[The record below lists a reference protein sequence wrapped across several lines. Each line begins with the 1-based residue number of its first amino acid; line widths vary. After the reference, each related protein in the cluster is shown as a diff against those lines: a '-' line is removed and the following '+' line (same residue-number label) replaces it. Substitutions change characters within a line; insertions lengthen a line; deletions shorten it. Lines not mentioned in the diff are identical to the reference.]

1 MKIKQNINTMKIINV
16 EQGTDEWL
24 YIRWAKI
31 GGTRSSG
38 LFVKSDTLLE
48 EILSELVEDFN
59 VSDNYISFEMMQG
72 KEKEPEAR
80 KALNAYL
87 GIELK
92 EVGWLQCEEIPL
104 LGISPDGIT
113 ECETIS
119 AEIKCPA
126 AKKHLKTILSNEIP
140 SDNIHQCL
148 HYFTVNPK
156 LEKHYFCSY
165 RPENNFKSIF
175 VKELNID
182 SLIDLGITYKGKIK
196 EDRGLGI
203 KDYVCE
209 IKDIRTIKEWVKL
222 AKSNAKELQIQIDEK
237 IEQLKF

>member
-1 MKIKQNINTMKIINV
+1 MIARYDIIQHS
-16 EQGTDEWL
+16 EEWHKVR
-24 YIRWAKI
+24 YGKI
-31 GGTRSSG
+31 GGTLSKG
-38 LFVKSDTLLE
+38 LFIKSDTLLE
-48 EILSELVEDFN
+48 DVLSELVEDF
-59 VSDNYISFEMMQG
+59 DLQESFQSYDMIRGNEL
-72 KEKEPEAR
+72 EPEAR

-113 ECETIS
+113 ERETIS

-126 AKKHLKTILSNEIP
+126 AKKHLKTILTNEIP

-175 VKELNID
+175 VKELTRD
-182 SLIDLGITYKGKIK
+182 SLIDLGTKAKPVIK
-196 EDRGLGI
+196 PISDWVSMA
-203 KDYVCE
+203 K
-209 IKDIRTIKEWVKL
+209 KE
-222 AKSNAKELQIQIDEK
+222 AIILQEQIDEK
-237 IEQLKF
+237 LEQLKF

>member
-1 MKIKQNINTMKIINV
+1 MIARYDIIQHS
-16 EQGTDEWL
+16 EEWH
-24 YIRWAKI
+24 RVRFGKI
-31 GGTRSSG
+31 GGTLSKG
-38 LFVKSDTLLE
+38 LFIKSDTLLE
-48 EILSELVEDFN
+48 DVLSELVEDF
-59 VSDNYISFEMMQG
+59 DLQESFQSYDMIRGNEL
-72 KEKEPEAR
+72 EPEAR

-92 EVGWLQCEEIPL
+92 EVGWLQCEEISL

-175 VKELNID
+175 VKELNRD
-182 SLIDLGITYKGKIK
+182 SLIDLGTKAKPVIK
-196 EDRGLGI
+196 PI
-203 KDYVCE
+203 S
-209 IKDIRTIKEWVKL
+209 EWVSIAKKEAIILQEQINEKL
-222 AKSNAKELQIQIDEK
+222 
-237 IEQLKF
+237 EQLKF

>member
-1 MKIKQNINTMKIINV
+1 MIVRYDI
-16 EQGTDEWL
+16 EQHSEEWHKVR
-24 YIRWAKI
+24 YGKI
-31 GGTRSSG
+31 GGTLSKG
-38 LFVKSDTLLE
+38 LFIKSDTLLE
-48 EILSELVEDFN
+48 DVLSELVEDF
-59 VSDNYISFEMMQG
+59 DLQESFQSYDMIRGNEL
-72 KEKEPEAR
+72 EPEAR

-126 AKKHLKTILSNEIP
+126 AKKHLKNILSNEIP

-156 LEKHYFCSY
+156 LEKHYFCSW

-175 VKELNID
+175 VKELTRD
-182 SLIDLGITYKGKIK
+182 SLIDLGTKAKPNIK
-196 EDRGLGI
+196 PI
-203 KDYVCE
+203 S
-209 IKDIRTIKEWVKL
+209 EWVSM
-222 AKSNAKELQIQIDEK
+222 AKKEAIILQEQIDEK
-237 IEQLKF
+237 LEQLKF